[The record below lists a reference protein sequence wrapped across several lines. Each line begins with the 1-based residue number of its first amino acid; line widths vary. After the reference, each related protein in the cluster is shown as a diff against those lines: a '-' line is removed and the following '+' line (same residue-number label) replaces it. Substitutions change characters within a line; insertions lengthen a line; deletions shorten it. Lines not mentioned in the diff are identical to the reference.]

1 VSLPGWPQSPV
12 GLLAARLSVFGA
24 IFVLGVVLEVRG
36 IGPYSERQIAALYA
50 VVLAG
55 FLVTLAA
62 AAMAHYRS
70 PERTRALYELSAD
83 GLLITALVYCTGGA
97 ASLFAFLYNVWI
109 IHSALRLGPHA
120 TLGAC
125 ALSMAAYGAV
135 AWGPVLGVFPGFDPW
150 SMGRFDTALVGTA
163 THSAGFAIVSV
174 LAKGLA
180 REVERGRDEL
190 LELGEL
196 HRRIVDHVASGL
208 LTVTQAGDISSF
220 NREAERIT
228 GYRAEDV
235 IGRPLAELFSG
246 AAPAV
251 LEPSLAR
258 ESGTREQIRFT
269 NRDGACLHL
278 GFSSSVLRSFRGDPD
293 GAIVIFQDLTRV
305 VEMEAQLRRSERLG
319 AVGQLAAGLA
329 HEIRNP
335 LGALSGAIELLAS
348 DFTAA
353 DAGALRLFRI
363 VTRETERLNR
373 LVSDFLEY
381 ARARPGASVPVPVAP
396 ILEDL
401 AKLVSEDASR
411 RVTLRI
417 DAQSDVAALG
427 DPDRLRQVLWNLVLN
442 AIESEPRDGVV
453 DVAVRERTAEGG
465 AMVQITV
472 ADRGAGIA
480 QDALERIFEP
490 FFTTKPRG
498 TGLGLATVH
507 RLVEDGGGTL
517 AVSSAVG
524 QGTEVTVTLPRA
536 RASSAP

>member
-1 VSLPGWPQSPV
+1 LSLTGWPRSPV

-24 IFVLGVVLEVRG
+24 IFVLGVLLEVRG
-36 IGPYSERQIAALYA
+36 MGPYSERQITALYA

-55 FLVTLAA
+55 FLVTLATA
-62 AAMAHYRS
+62 VLAYSRA

-97 ASLFAFLYNVWI
+97 SSLFAFLYNVWI
-109 IHSALRLGPHA
+109 VHSALRLGSHA
-120 TLGAC
+120 TVGAC
-125 ALSMAAYGAV
+125 GLSIAAYGTL
-135 AWGPVLGVFPGFDPW
+135 AWGPLLGLFPGFDHW
-150 SMGRFDTALVGTA
+150 GAGTFDTAVVATA
-163 THSAGFAIVSV
+163 THSSGFVIVSV

-180 REVERGRDEL
+180 REVQRGRDEL
-190 LELGEL
+190 HELGEL
-196 HRRIVDHVASGL
+196 HRRIVDNVASGL
-208 LTVTQAGDISSF
+208 LTVTQEGGISSF

-228 GYRAEDV
+228 GYRAADV
-235 IGRPLAELFSG
+235 VGRPIAELFSE
-246 AAPAV
+246 APAGL
-251 LEPSLAR
+251 LEPGLLR
-258 ESGTREQIRFT
+258 ESGSREQIRFR
-269 NRDGACLHL
+269 NRAGERLHL
-278 GFSSSVLRSFRGDPD
+278 GFSSSALRTPRGDPD

-348 DFTAA
+348 DWSSA
-353 DAGALRLFRI
+353 DSDARRLFRI

-373 LVSDFLEY
+373 LVSDFLDY
-381 ARARPGASVPVPVAP
+381 ARTRPGASQPVFLAP
-396 ILEDL
+396 ILEEL
-401 AKLVSEDASR
+401 AKLVAEDSSR
-411 RVTLRI
+411 AVDVRVEAPAEL
-417 DAQSDVAALG
+417 AVLG

-442 AIESEPRDGVV
+442 AIEAEPRDGVV
-453 DVAVRERTAEGG
+453 QVTVRARDDGDADRVE
-465 AMVQITV
+465 VVV

-480 QDALERIFEP
+480 PDALERIFEP

-517 AVSSAVG
+517 SVCSEVG
-524 QGTEVTVTLPRA
+524 QGTEVSVLLPRS